1 MLMGGSD
8 PARGVAAA
16 RTEQD
21 HVGQLRDPLDCG
33 SAARAADRELYAMFC
48 GCTSCPGRL
57 DRIAPGSCCTMWPA
71 CSLLTDSLIWVMAL
85 VIS

>member
-33 SAARAADRELYAMFC
+33 SAARAADRELYAMFLRLHIMPWFGWIVLPSAAVAPC
-48 GCTSCPGRL
+48 GR
-57 DRIAPGSCCTMWPA
+57 PA
-71 CSLLTDSLIWVMAL
+71 VS
-85 VIS
+85 